1 MTKDRYTRHHA
12 ALRTTYSEDENHIE
26 NRVTISEFCVVVDLA
41 IAKQYCAC
49 RKNTANSS
57 PSPLTSVS
65 KRGRWN
71 FAPHRRMDRN
81 RKRIGPADSRT
92 SWAFALRMIAR
103 LPAAVRAL
111 LATGFTW
118 PRVQRCF
125 LTCSN
130 QVLKGRTAIVVN

>member
-1 MTKDRYTRHHA
+1 MTKDRYTRHHP

-71 FAPHRRMDRN
+71 FAPQFGWYNADPAPAPTGHRDHFLN
-81 RKRIGPADSRT
+81 SECGAHLFQSRGDGIRPCDT
-92 SWAFALRMIAR
+92 
-103 LPAAVRAL
+103 L
-111 LATGFTW
+111 L
-118 PRVQRCF
+118 
-125 LTCSN
+125 S
-130 QVLKGRTAIVVN
+130 